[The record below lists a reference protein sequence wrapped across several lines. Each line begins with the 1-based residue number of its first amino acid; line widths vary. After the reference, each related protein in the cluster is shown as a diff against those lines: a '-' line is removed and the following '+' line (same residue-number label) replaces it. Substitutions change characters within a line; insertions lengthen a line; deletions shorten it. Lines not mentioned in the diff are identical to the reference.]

1 MSLWGIGS
9 HSKEQLRGVIKGQKH
24 TFNRWALAERRGR
37 GNSLPLFFVV
47 RT

>member
-9 HSKEQLRGVIKGQKH
+9 HSREQLRGVIKGQKH

-37 GNSLPLFFVV
+37 EYYGLHRNKEMD
-47 RT
+47 